1 VVDKEAAVRAT
12 EGTLQQG
19 KALVRAI
26 EALETI
32 EPTGPI
38 ERVQTWFLLKAYR
51 RRLRAIVEV
60 SPTWIVE
67 EMLSASEHIEERR
80 PIVWLSEN

>member
-1 VVDKEAAVRAT
+1 VDQT
-12 EGTLQQG
+12 ERILQQG

-38 ERVQTWFLLKAYR
+38 ERTMAALLLQAYR
-51 RRLRAIVEV
+51 YRLRAVVVAAPGWLAEEV
-60 SPTWIVE
+60 
-67 EMLSASEHIEERR
+67 LSAGQAVGRDREA
-80 PIVWLSEN
+80 V

>member
-1 VVDKEAAVRAT
+1 MNRT
-12 EGTLQQG
+12 EGMLEQG

-38 ERVQTWFLLKAYR
+38 ERTMAALLVQAYR
-51 RRLRAIVEV
+51 YRLRAVVVAAPGWLAEEV
-60 SPTWIVE
+60 
-67 EMLSASEHIEERR
+67 LSAGQGVGWDREA
-80 PIVWLSEN
+80 V

>member
-1 VVDKEAAVRAT
+1 MDPT
-12 EGTLQQG
+12 ERILQQG

-38 ERVQTWFLLKAYR
+38 ERVQTRYLLHAYGR
-51 RRLRAIVEV
+51 WLRAIVGAAALWLALDVLSPSQACANHWEV
-60 SPTWIVE
+60 GVLKW
-67 EMLSASEHIEERR
+67 
-80 PIVWLSEN
+80 N